1 MMIREWRL
9 KRGLSFR
16 AVAELVGVANGT
28 VVRRWETGDCIPRR
42 DEMRRIFVAT
52 AGKVTPNDFY
62 DLTELAA

>member
-1 MMIREWRL
+1 MLIREWRL

-42 DEMRRIFVAT
+42 EEMQRLFDIS
-52 AGKVTPNDFY
+52 GGEVTPNDFY
-62 DLTELAA
+62 GIAA